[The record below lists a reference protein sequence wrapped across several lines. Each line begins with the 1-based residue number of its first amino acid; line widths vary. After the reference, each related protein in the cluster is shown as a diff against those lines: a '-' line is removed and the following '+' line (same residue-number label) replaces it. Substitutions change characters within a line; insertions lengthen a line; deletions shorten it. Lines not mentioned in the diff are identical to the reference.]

1 MEEVGFSRLLDLLL
15 KTLDFEINV
24 LESDLTDLLEVM
36 DLDLEEEEWGVSSV
50 LTVSSR
56 DLALILSL

>member
-36 DLDLEEEEWGVSSV
+36 DLDLEEEE
-50 LTVSSR
+50 
-56 DLALILSL
+56 